1 MHLAL
6 APATCP
12 HAVGLDKWFVL
23 RYIRVMNYLKDLQAT
38 AVHLLELEFLFHGI
52 FNVDVSQDK
61 DKVTSI
67 KRYKVLK
74 VIETDGPQNLTVLCQ
89 RFHMRKNSC
98 SELLDRMIKDEL
110 VERTPSDT
118 DRRKI
123 YFHLTGKGTELIG
136 NFEERFA
143 ERIST
148 LFKDLPEDEV
158 KEFMGALETMI
169 AVAKKISV

>member
-1 MHLAL
+1 M
-6 APATCP
+6 
-12 HAVGLDKWFVL
+12 
-23 RYIRVMNYLKDLQAT
+23 RYIRAMNYLENLQAMT
-38 AVHLLELEFLFHGI
+38 VHLLELESLFHGI
-52 FNVDVSQDK
+52 FNIDISQDK

-74 VIETDGPQNLTVLCQ
+74 MIETDGPQNLTVLCQ

-110 VERTPSDT
+110 VERTPSNT

-123 YFHLTGKGTELIG
+123 YFHLTGKGKELIG
-136 NFEERFA
+136 KFEEHFA

-148 LFKDLPEDEV
+148 LFKDLPEGEV
-158 KEFMGALETMI
+158 SEFMTALKTMVT
-169 AVAKKISV
+169 VAKKISM

>member
-1 MHLAL
+1 MAQR
-6 APATCP
+6 AFYGSPRRG
-12 HAVGLDKWFVL
+12 VDKWFVL
-23 RYIRVMNYLKDLQAT
+23 RYIRVMNYLESLRAMT
-38 AVHLLELEFLFHGI
+38 VHLLELESLFHGI
-52 FNVDVSQDK
+52 FSVDVLQDK

-74 VIETDGPQNLTVLCQ
+74 VIETDGPQNLTVLCR

-98 SELLDRMIKDEL
+98 SELLDRMLKDEL

-148 LFKDLPEDEV
+148 LFKDLPGNEV
-158 KEFMGALETMI
+158 NEFMDALKTMVT
-169 AVAKKISV
+169 VAKKISV